1 MHGGEDLKSNDVITI
16 DNSQIETAFD
26 SLLPILQKTM
36 PQVMKRI
43 GSLMVDYSK
52 QMVPVDTARLKGSIT
67 HMETDTGLEFETRA
81 GSNVEYAPYNE
92 YGTGDAGQW
101 SGGSTYRGHDSKVT
115 YTEGWPGMYARP
127 YLRPALYDN
136 EKFYGKMI
144 TDATKDAFKEAS
156 KKGSGG
162 KG

>member
-43 GSLMVDYSK
+43 GSLIVDTAK
-52 QMVPVDTARLKGSIT
+52 GMVPVDTARLKGSIT
-67 HMETDTGLEFETRA
+67 HIETDTGMEFSTSA
-81 GSNVEYAPYNE
+81 GTNVEYAPYVE
-92 YGTGDAGQW
+92 YGTGDSGQW
-101 SGGSTYRGHDSKVT
+101 SGGATYRGHDSGAK

-127 YLRPALYDN
+127 YLRPALYDFEDVYTGMVN
-136 EKFYGKMI
+136 TTIKE
-144 TDATKDAFKEAS
+144 AFREAS
-156 KKGSGG
+156 K
-162 KG
+162 